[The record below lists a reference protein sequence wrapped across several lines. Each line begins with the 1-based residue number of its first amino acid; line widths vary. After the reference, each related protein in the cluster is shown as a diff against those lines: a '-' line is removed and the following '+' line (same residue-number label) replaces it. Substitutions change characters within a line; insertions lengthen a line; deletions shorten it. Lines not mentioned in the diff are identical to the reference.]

1 MKSETADFSTVVET
15 VYNLS
20 LEYKEELKSLLER
33 NIADARRVEISENYK
48 KALKQEKSGKLKFS
62 SSVSELKKML

>member
-20 LEYKEELKSLLER
+20 LEYKEELKTLLER

>member
-1 MKSETADFSTVVET
+1 MKSETADFSTIVET